1 MVKVVKILG
10 SKASG
15 EYANLKIMY
24 VRQKFMNYID
34 INEYDGLET
43 VKIDMKT
50 YLLTQI
56 AICLKSSHSPEEKIR
71 EIDQLLKQHPHP
83 PAMVLTLTRSIV

>member
-1 MVKVVKILG
+1 MVKIVKILG
-10 SKASG
+10 SEASG
-15 EYANLKIMY
+15 QYANLKLMY

-43 VKIDMKT
+43 VKIDLKA

-56 AICLKSSHSPEEKIR
+56 AVCLESNRSPEEKIR
-71 EIDQLLKQHPHP
+71 DIDQLLKQYP
-83 PAMVLTLTRSIV
+83 PAMVLTSARSLI